1 MYCASQRGSA
11 PGCTECLLTGSTGK
25 YPCQKT
31 LCISRI
37 HRFLYILVPSSAT
50 GRNRMKKWLLLSF
63 CSVFIPLL
71 SGCSP
76 ETLLNRIMPS
86 DNQEIQDIHPD
97 STRVYMDDCREL
109 SRVSPETNSLL
120 SVLLYPIRLMFL
132 RPLWNLR
139 MVLSAETL
147 SV

>member
-1 MYCASQRGSA
+1 
-11 PGCTECLLTGSTGK
+11 
-25 YPCQKT
+25 
-31 LCISRI
+31 
-37 HRFLYILVPSSAT
+37 
-50 GRNRMKKWLLLSF
+50 MKKWLLLSF

-76 ETLLNRIMPS
+76 ENLLNRIMPS

-97 STRVYMDDCREL
+97 STRVYMDELPEL